1 MFQMLRRRK
10 NCQWGD
16 WKFSTEAMLA
26 KYKSAILVGRAT
38 KTVFASLIE
47 ILDLAKWK
55 EVIPNG

>member
-1 MFQMLRRRK
+1 MLRRRV
-10 NCQWGD
+10 NCQWVD

-26 KYKSAILVGRAT
+26 KYKSAVLIGTAT
-38 KTVFASLIE
+38 KTVFASLME